1 MKPPASCLNEGF
13 VIKGH
18 FTANSW
24 MYLVLVYL
32 DVESSHCSPL
42 VILEITGS
50 QCSEIFWNYEDTTS
64 VDKCW
69 FAIIR
74 KETAE
79 DSRTKYSERT
89 KKKKGTAKMWSPT
102 QRKSWNEKFFP
113 KFPKLIH
120 GVTDGK
126 RDVPSSSCC
135 PDSFFNVIQ
144 ECTGKKTS
152 EQNNSILILSLLVCV
167 TADRCLNKSS
177 FSFVALLQLQCNCIK
192 KS

>member
-1 MKPPASCLNEGF
+1 MKLPASCLNEGF
-13 VIKGH
+13 VTKGH
-18 FTANSW
+18 FTNNSW
-24 MYLVLVYL
+24 MCLVLVYL

-42 VILEITGS
+42 MILEITGS

-69 FAIIR
+69 FGITR

-89 KKKKGTAKMWSPT
+89 KKNGTAKMWSPHW
-102 QRKSWNEKFFP
+102 RKSWNEKFFP

-120 GVTDGK
+120 GVTEGK

-135 PDSFFNVIQ
+135 PDYFFNVIQ
-144 ECTGKKTS
+144 ECTGNKTL
-152 EQNNSILILSLLVCV
+152 EQNNSILILSLPVCV

-177 FSFVALLQLQCNCIK
+177 LSFVALLQLQCNCTK